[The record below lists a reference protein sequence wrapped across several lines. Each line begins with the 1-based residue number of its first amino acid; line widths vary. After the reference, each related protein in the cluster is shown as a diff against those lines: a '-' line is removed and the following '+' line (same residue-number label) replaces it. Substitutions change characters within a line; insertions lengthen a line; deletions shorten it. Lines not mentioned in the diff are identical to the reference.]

1 MKKNVIFKSLAL
13 TFLLATLG
21 CAADKYQSHTLED
34 ELGQYDTSRHSA
46 DGEWWRGYH
55 NNELNH
61 LVETALQKNPDYLR
75 AAININKEL
84 YNLKLQTLNL
94 FPTLAGKVNASSQS
108 EVNRTDNFSSNFS
121 GELGLTYEVDLYG
134 KIRNLQ
140 TAQEFEYKAT
150 EQDKESARL
159 SLVNSVVDLYFNLTY
174 LNNAIALTEKNIA
187 LYQNLYNISAQKYQ
201 SGKTDDI
208 EYLQTRQSL
217 LSEENKLLNLQT
229 SFKEQ
234 ESSLRNV
241 LGAKPDEDLNLEF
254 TELLEQKPLNVNMET
269 PLAVLAKRPDLL
281 ASQYRLEKAFKNL
294 KAEDKNWYPSISLKG
309 AVNSGSDKARTTF
322 DFPYLLGSV
331 GVDLP
336 FLDWNRVKNN
346 VKISEADYNL
356 ALIDFKDNLNQA
368 LNEVT
373 YYYFAYQKA
382 GQQYDNVKQNYVN
395 AVKIS
400 KYYQARYNN
409 GKIEFKDYLEAINTE
424 NELCKTLIEQKYQ
437 IIKYE
442 NYIFKA
448 MGGKYGA

>member
-1 MKKNVIFKSLAL
+1 M
-13 TFLLATLG
+13 
-21 CAADKYQSHTLED
+21 
-34 ELGQYDTSRHSA
+34 
-46 DGEWWRGYH
+46 
-55 NNELNH
+55 
-61 LVETALQKNPDYLR
+61 
-75 AAININKEL
+75 
-84 YNLKLQTLNL
+84 
-94 FPTLAGKVNASSQS
+94 FPTLAGKLNASSQS
-108 EVNRTDNFSSNFS
+108 EVKRTDNFSSNFS

-159 SLVNSVVDLYFNLTY
+159 SLVNSVVDLYFNLAY
-174 LNNAIALTEKNIA
+174 LNNAIALTEKNIV

-208 EYLQTRQSL
+208 EYLQTKQSL
-217 LSEENKLLNLQT
+217 LSEENKLLDLQT

-234 ESSLRNV
+234 ERSLRNI
-241 LGAKPDEDLNLEF
+241 LSAKPDEDLNLEF
-254 TELLEQKPLNVNMET
+254 TGLIEQKSLNVNMET

-281 ASQYRLEKAFKNL
+281 AGQYRLEKAFKNL
-294 KAEDKNWYPSISLKG
+294 KAEDKNWYPTISLKG
-309 AVNSGSDKARTTF
+309 AINSASDKARTTF

-368 LNEVT
+368 LNEVA

-382 GQQYDNVKQNYVN
+382 EQQYDNVEQNYNN

-424 NELCKTLIEQKYQ
+424 NELYKSLIEQKYQ

>member
-1 MKKNVIFKSLAL
+1 MEKS
-13 TFLLATLG
+13 
-21 CAADKYQSHTLED
+21 
-34 ELGQYDTSRHSA
+34 
-46 DGEWWRGYH
+46 
-55 NNELNH
+55 
-61 LVETALQKNPDYLR
+61 
-75 AAININKEL
+75 
-84 YNLKLQTLNL
+84 
-94 FPTLAGKVNASSQS
+94 
-108 EVNRTDNFSSNFS
+108 
-121 GELGLTYEVDLYG
+121 
-134 KIRNLQ
+134 
-140 TAQEFEYKAT
+140 
-150 EQDKESARL
+150 
-159 SLVNSVVDLYFNLTY
+159 
-174 LNNAIALTEKNIA
+174 
-187 LYQNLYNISAQKYQ
+187 
-201 SGKTDDI
+201 
-208 EYLQTRQSL
+208 
-217 LSEENKLLNLQT
+217 
-229 SFKEQ
+229 
-234 ESSLRNV
+234 
-241 LGAKPDEDLNLEF
+241 
-254 TELLEQKPLNVNMET
+254 
-269 PLAVLAKRPDLL
+269 
-281 ASQYRLEKAFKNL
+281 FKNL

-368 LNEVT
+368 LNEVA

-382 GQQYDNVKQNYVN
+382 GQQYNNVKQNYVN